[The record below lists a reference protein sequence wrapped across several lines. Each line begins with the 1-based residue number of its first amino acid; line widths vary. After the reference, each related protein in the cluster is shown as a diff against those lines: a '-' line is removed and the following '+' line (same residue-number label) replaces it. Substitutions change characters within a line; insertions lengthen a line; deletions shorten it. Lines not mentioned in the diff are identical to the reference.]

1 MADQITEAQ
10 LAILKMCRWGD
21 SESVK
26 EALLKGDVD
35 PHAKEEQFDGRS
47 ALHLAA
53 DVGCRGVVQLL
64 LEVGGVDV
72 NVADDWMDWNPLV
85 WAAKHVRVDVVKFLL
100 DYPDTDPNVANLVA
114 RTPLMLL
121 LLNYKYWPTT
131 SNVCLQAVVDND
143 RVDLDFDDKTLDDV
157 AR

>member
-10 LAILKMCRWGD
+10 MAILKMCRWGD

-53 DVGCRGVVQLL
+53 DVGCGDVVQLL

-72 NVADDWMDWNPLV
+72 NVADDWIGWTPLV
-85 WAAKHVRVDVVKFLL
+85 WAAKHGRVDEVKFLL
-100 DYPDTDPNVANLVA
+100 NYPDTDPNVANLDG

-121 LLNYKYWPTT
+121 VLNYKYWPTT
-131 SNVCLQAVVDND
+131 SNICLQAVVDND
-143 RVDLDFDDKTLDDV
+143 RVDLDFGDKTLDDV

>member
-10 LAILKMCRWGD
+10 MAFLKICRWGD

-72 NVADDWMDWNPLV
+72 NVADDWMDWNPMV
-85 WAAKHVRVDVVKFLL
+85 WAAKHFV
-100 DYPDTDPNVANLVA
+100 
-114 RTPLMLL
+114 
-121 LLNYKYWPTT
+121 W
-131 SNVCLQAVVDND
+131 
-143 RVDLDFDDKTLDDV
+143 TLSSSSWTILTLIPMWQTWLPEPPSCCSC
-157 AR
+157 

>member
-1 MADQITEAQ
+1 M
-10 LAILKMCRWGD
+10 
-21 SESVK
+21 K

-85 WAAKHVRVDVVKFLL
+85 WAAKHGRVDVVKFLL
-100 DYPDTDPNVANLVA
+100 NYPDTDPNVANLEA
-114 RTPLMLL
+114 EP
-121 LLNYKYWPTT
+121 P
-131 SNVCLQAVVDND
+131 SCCSC
-143 RVDLDFDDKTLDDV
+143 
-157 AR
+157 

>member
-1 MADQITEAQ
+1 M
-10 LAILKMCRWGD
+10 
-21 SESVK
+21 K

-64 LEVGGVDV
+64 LEVGGIDV
-72 NVADDWMDWNPLV
+72 NIADDWMGWTPLV
-85 WAAKHVRVDVVKFLL
+85 WAAKHGRVDVVKFLL
-100 DYPDTDPNVANLVA
+100 NYPDIDPNVANLDG
-114 RTPLMLL
+114 RTPLM

-131 SNVCLQAVVDND
+131 SNICLQAVVDNNK
-143 RVDLDFDDKTLDDV
+143 VDLDFDDKTLDDV

>member
-10 LAILKMCRWGD
+10 LAFLKMCRWGD
-21 SESVK
+21 SKSVK

-35 PHAKEEQFDGRS
+35 PHAKEEQFNGHS

-53 DVGCRGVVQLL
+53 DVGCRDVVQLL
-64 LEVGGVDV
+64 LEVVGVDV
-72 NVADDWMDWNPLV
+72 NVADDWMGWTPLV
-85 WAAKHVRVDVVKFLL
+85 WAANHSRVDVVKFLL
-100 DYPDTDPNVANLVA
+100 DYPNTDPNVANLDG

-121 LLNYKYWPTT
+121 YKYWPTT
-131 SNVCLQAVVDND
+131 SNICLQAVVDND
-143 RVDLDFDDKTLDDV
+143 RVDLDFGDKTLDDV

>member
-10 LAILKMCRWGD
+10 MAILKMCRWGD

-26 EALLKGDVD
+26 EALLKGEVD

-53 DVGCRGVVQLL
+53 GVGCRDVVQLL

-72 NVADDWMDWNPLV
+72 NVADDWMGWTPLV
-85 WAAKHVRVDVVKFLL
+85 WAANHSRVDVVKFLL
-100 DYPDTDPNVANLVA
+100 DYPDTDPNVANLDG

-131 SNVCLQAVVDND
+131 SNICLQAVVDND
-143 RVDLDFDDKTLDDV
+143 RVDLDFGDKTLDDV

>member
-10 LAILKMCRWGD
+10 MAILKMCRWGD
-21 SESVK
+21 SESLN

-35 PHAKEEQFDGRS
+35 PHAKFDGRS

-53 DVGCRGVVQLL
+53 GVGCRDVVQLL

-72 NVADDWMDWNPLV
+72 NVAEDWMGWTPLV
-85 WAAKHVRVDVVKFLL
+85 WAANHSRVDVVKFLL
-100 DYPDTDPNVANLVA
+100 DYPDTDPNVANLDG

-121 LLNYKYWPTT
+121 VLNYKYWPTT
-131 SNVCLQAVVDND
+131 SNICLQAVVDND
-143 RVDLDFDDKTLDDV
+143 RVDLDFDNKTLDDV